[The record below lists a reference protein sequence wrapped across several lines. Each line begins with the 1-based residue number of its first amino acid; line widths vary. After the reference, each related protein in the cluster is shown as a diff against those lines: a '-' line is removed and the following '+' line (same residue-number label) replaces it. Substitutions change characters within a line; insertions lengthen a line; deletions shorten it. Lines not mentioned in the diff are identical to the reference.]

1 MDFDGGKFGFVRHGE
16 CRFSPSLSH
25 WLMPAVTYI
34 AGSQKVKKE
43 LDAAQEVLI
52 EMQCLLQNCPSPQAV
67 CTFRKLELA
76 CVQSSEANHHIK
88 DACMFGSA
96 VLPLLFFAC
105 ASAIVQI
112 LGQRSKDAGDC
123 IMFQL

>member
-1 MDFDGGKFGFVRHGE
+1 MPFFP
-16 CRFSPSLSH
+16 FSFSLADASR
-25 WLMPAVTYI
+25 YI
-34 AGSQKVKKE
+34 HCGLTKSERKK

-112 LGQRSKDAGDC
+112 FGQRSKDAGDC